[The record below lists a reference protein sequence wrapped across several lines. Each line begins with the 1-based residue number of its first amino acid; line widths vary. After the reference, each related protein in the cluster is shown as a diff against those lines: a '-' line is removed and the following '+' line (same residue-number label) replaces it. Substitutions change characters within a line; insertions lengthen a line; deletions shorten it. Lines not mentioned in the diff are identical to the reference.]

1 MTLTRARWLGRVSED
16 REEVQ
21 VGAGHVV
28 VRAELAF
35 HLKCSQNASQSRKQG
50 RHGLIY
56 ALKATKNL
64 ILCISMY
71 HKGEKRDLNKES
83 FQTFYLILIKVQ
95 EKQVISHITLLLVR
109 KLRLLRSQS

>member
-28 VRAELAF
+28 VGAELGF
-35 HLKCSQNASQSRKQG
+35 HLKRSQNASQSRKQG

-56 ALKATKNL
+56 ALKATKHHRHL
-64 ILCISMY
+64 HCHHASPPAP
-71 HKGEKRDLNKES
+71 GS
-83 FQTFYLILIKVQ
+83 PP
-95 EKQVISHITLLLVR
+95 
-109 KLRLLRSQS
+109 